1 MQLVHNISLTTH
13 QINYCWDNVLLQLT
27 ESRIH
32 QDLVECLISVAC
44 SLYSVYSCTV
54 FANKLKELQ
63 AQPVLLLEMMKIF
76 LRRGLEGPWISAHWS
91 VHGFRQKT
99 STRCDINNPT
109 LYSGMPFSLKSKL
122 GNPSSNTRMIHYM
135 ACLHTLLSFKVTRL
149 FYLSHQMVRFL
160 IIYFY
165 SSHKFS
171 RLFAL
176 QLDSV
181 SSFIMCLFVCT
192 GIMRDFISCL
202 LQYA

>member
-1 MQLVHNISLTTH
+1 
-13 QINYCWDNVLLQLT
+13 
-27 ESRIH
+27 
-32 QDLVECLISVAC
+32 
-44 SLYSVYSCTV
+44 
-54 FANKLKELQ
+54 
-63 AQPVLLLEMMKIF
+63 MKIF

-91 VHGFRQKT
+91 VHGFQQKT

-109 LYSGMPFSLKSKL
+109 LYSGTPFSLKSKW

-160 IIYFY
+160 IYLLLFTQ
-165 SSHKFS
+165 SPPKFS

-181 SSFIMCLFVCT
+181 NSFIKCLFVCRYYERFHFMFT
-192 GIMRDFISCL
+192 LVCMSCL
-202 LQYA
+202 LCFNLISLYHFFLAWYVLCSSRTVNYFKIKIPIMDQPSTVNWPHCLCSTVALRLMHKYYGDGNL